1 MKTFATKGLNDVAFK
16 LPRTPLKYVLPGVI
30 GFITLPDG
38 SKSVH
43 DTLQL
48 HPATWLSDALADN
61 DLELQE
67 RVKNFRLNYRHG
79 SYFHLQLEDVY
90 QVVQYVGDL
99 PHTYKPLYVSRL
111 DVMAILRKIESVHP
125 EGSVIRE
132 NAQKMASRVEG
143 LPVEL
148 YKDDQI
154 LVNAYLD
161 SNLYVDPEL
170 PVKVGRS
177 YEARVELQKLLTAE
191 VIGDTY
197 DYHT

>member
-1 MKTFATKGLNDVAFK
+1 MAFK
-16 LPRTPLKYVLPGVI
+16 LPKTPLKYVLPGVI

-48 HPATWLSDALADN
+48 HPATWLSDAAADN

-67 RVKNFRLNYRHG
+67 RIKNFRLNYRHG
-79 SYFHLQLEDVY
+79 TYFHLPLEEVY

-99 PHTYKPLYVSRL
+99 PHTYKPLYVSQL
-111 DVMAILRKIESVHP
+111 DVMALLRRIESLHP

-132 NAQKMASRVEG
+132 NALKMSSRVES

-148 YKDDQI
+148 YKDDPI

-170 PVKVGRS
+170 PIKGGRS
-177 YEARVELQKLLTAE
+177 YEARVELQNLLTAE
-191 VIGDTY
+191 VIGDEY

>member
-1 MKTFATKGLNDVAFK
+1 MVFK
-16 LPRTPLKYVLPGVI
+16 LPKTPLKCVLPGVI

-38 SKSVH
+38 STSVH

-48 HPATWLSDALADN
+48 HPATWLSDAEADN
-61 DLELQE
+61 DSELPE
-67 RVKNFRLNYRHG
+67 RIKNFRLNHRHG
-79 SYFHLQLEDVY
+79 TYLHLQLEDVY

-111 DVMAILRKIESVHP
+111 DVMALLRKIESLHP

-132 NAQKMASRVEG
+132 SAQKMTARVEG

-148 YKDDQI
+148 YKDDPI

-170 PVKVGRS
+170 PVKGGRS
-177 YEARVELQKLLTAE
+177 YEARVELQNLLTAE
-191 VIGDTY
+191 VIGDEYEY

>member
-1 MKTFATKGLNDVAFK
+1 MGFK
-16 LPRTPLKYVLPGVI
+16 LPKTPLKYVLPGVI
-30 GFITLPDG
+30 GFTEHPDG

-48 HPATWLSDALADN
+48 HPATWLSDASADN

-67 RVKNFRLNYRHG
+67 RIKNFRLNYRNG
-79 SYFHLQLEDVY
+79 TYFHLQLENVY
-90 QVVQYVGDL
+90 QAVQYVGNL

-111 DVMAILRKIESVHP
+111 DVMALLRKIESLHP

-132 NAQKMASRVEG
+132 NAQKMTACVEG

-148 YKDDQI
+148 YKDDPI

-161 SNLYVDPEL
+161 SDLYVDTEI
-170 PVKVGRS
+170 PVKGGRS
-177 YEARVELQKLLTAE
+177 YEARIELQKLLTAE
-191 VIGDTY
+191 VIGDEY

>member
-1 MKTFATKGLNDVAFK
+1 MVFK
-16 LPRTPLKYVLPGVI
+16 LPKTPLKYVLPGVI
-30 GFITLPDG
+30 GFTTLPDG
-38 SKSVH
+38 STSVH

-48 HPATWLSDALADN
+48 HPATWLSDAATDN
-61 DLELQE
+61 DPELQE
-67 RVKNFRLNYRHG
+67 RIKNFRLNYRHG
-79 SYFHLQLEDVY
+79 TYLSLLLEDVY
-90 QVVQYVGDL
+90 QVVQYVGTL

-111 DVMAILRKIESVHP
+111 DVMALLRKIESVHP
-125 EGSVIRE
+125 VGSVIRE
-132 NAQKMASRVEG
+132 NALKMASMVEG

-148 YKDDQI
+148 YKDDPI

-170 PVKVGRS
+170 PVKGGRS
-177 YEARVELQKLLTAE
+177 YEASIELQKLLTAE

>member
-1 MKTFATKGLNDVAFK
+1 MGFK
-16 LPRTPLKYVLPGVI
+16 LPKTPLKYVLPGVI
-30 GFITLPDG
+30 GFTEHPDG

-48 HPATWLSDALADN
+48 HPATWLSDASAGN

-67 RVKNFRLNYRHG
+67 RIKNFRLNYRHG
-79 SYFHLQLEDVY
+79 TYFHLPLEEVY

-99 PHTYKPLYVSRL
+99 PHTYKPLYVSVF
-111 DVMAILRKIESVHP
+111 DVMAILRKIESLHP

-132 NAQKMASRVEG
+132 NAIKMASRVEG

-148 YKDDQI
+148 YKDDPL

-170 PVKVGRS
+170 PVKGGRS
-177 YEARVELQKLLTAE
+177 YEARIELQKLLTAE

-197 DYHT
+197 DYHA

>member
-1 MKTFATKGLNDVAFK
+1 MKTSATKGLNDVVFK
-16 LPRTPLKYVLPGVI
+16 LPKTPLKYVLPGVI
-30 GFITLPDG
+30 GFTTLPDG
-38 SKSVH
+38 STSVH

-48 HPATWLSDALADN
+48 HIATWLSDATADN
-61 DLELQE
+61 DSELQE
-67 RVKNFRLNYRHG
+67 RIKNFRLNYRHG

-99 PHTYKPLYVSRL
+99 PHTYKPLYVSRI
-111 DVMAILRKIESVHP
+111 DVMALLRKIENLHP

-132 NAQKMASRVEG
+132 NALKMASRVEG

-148 YKDDQI
+148 YKDDPI

-170 PVKVGRS
+170 PVKGGRS
-177 YEARVELQKLLTAE
+177 YEARIELQKLLTAE

>member
-1 MKTFATKGLNDVAFK
+1 VKTFVTRGLNGVVFK
-16 LPRTPLKYVLPGVI
+16 LPKTPLKYVLPGVI
-30 GFITLPDG
+30 GFTEHPDG

-48 HPATWLSDALADN
+48 HPATWLSDAAADN

-67 RVKNFRLNYRHG
+67 RIKNFRLNYRNG
-79 SYFHLQLEDVY
+79 TYFHLPLEEVY

-99 PHTYKPLYVSRL
+99 PHTYKPLYVSVF
-111 DVMAILRKIESVHP
+111 DVMAILRRIESLHP

-132 NAQKMASRVEG
+132 SAQKMASRVEG

-148 YKDDQI
+148 YKDDPI

-170 PVKVGRS
+170 PVKGGRS

>member
-1 MKTFATKGLNDVAFK
+1 MAFK
-16 LPRTPLKYVLPGVI
+16 LPKTPLKYVLPGVI

-48 HPATWLSDALADN
+48 HTATWLSDAAADN

-67 RVKNFRLNYRHG
+67 RIKNFRLNYRHG

-99 PHTYKPLYVSRL
+99 PHTYKPLYVSPL
-111 DVMAILRKIESVHP
+111 DVMALLRKIESTHP
-125 EGSVIRE
+125 VGSVIRE
-132 NAQKMASRVEG
+132 NALKMASRVEG

-148 YKDDQI
+148 YKDDPI

-161 SNLYVDPEL
+161 SNLYVDTEL
-170 PVKVGRS
+170 PVKGGRS
-177 YEARVELQKLLTAE
+177 YEARIELQKLLTAE

>member
-1 MKTFATKGLNDVAFK
+1 MKTFAVKGLSGVAFK
-16 LPRTPLKYVLPGVI
+16 LPKTPLKYVLPGVI

-48 HPATWLSDALADN
+48 HPATWLSDAVADN

-67 RVKNFRLNYRHG
+67 RIENFRLNYRHG
-79 SYFHLQLEDVY
+79 TYLSLLLEDVY
-90 QVVQYVGDL
+90 QVVRYVGAL

-111 DVMAILRKIESVHP
+111 DVMALLRRIESLHP
-125 EGSVIRE
+125 GGSVIRE

-148 YKDDQI
+148 YKDDPI

-161 SNLYVDPEL
+161 SNLYVDTEL
-170 PVKVGRS
+170 PVKGGRS
-177 YEARVELQKLLTAE
+177 YEARVELQNLLTAE

>member
-1 MKTFATKGLNDVAFK
+1 MVFK
-16 LPRTPLKYVLPGVI
+16 LPKTPLKYVLPGVI
-30 GFITLPDG
+30 GFTTLPDG
-38 SKSVH
+38 STSVH

-48 HPATWLSDALADN
+48 HIATWLSDATADK
-61 DLELQE
+61 DSELQE
-67 RVKNFRLNYRHG
+67 RIKNFRLNYRHG

-99 PHTYKPLYVSRL
+99 PHTYKPLYVSRI
-111 DVMAILRKIESVHP
+111 DVMALLRKIESLHP

-132 NAQKMASRVEG
+132 NALKMASRVEG

-148 YKDDQI
+148 YKDDSI

-161 SNLYVDPEL
+161 SNLYVDSEL
-170 PVKVGRS
+170 PVKGGRS
-177 YEARVELQKLLTAE
+177 YEARVELQNLLTAE
-191 VIGDTY
+191 VIGDEY

>member
-1 MKTFATKGLNDVAFK
+1 MKTSATKGLNVVAFK
-16 LPRTPLKYVLPGVI
+16 LPKTPLKYVLPGVI

-38 SKSVH
+38 STSVH

-48 HPATWLSDALADN
+48 HPATWLSDAVADN
-61 DLELQE
+61 DSEMPE
-67 RVKNFRLNYRHG
+67 RIKNFRLNYRHG

-90 QVVQYVGDL
+90 QVVQYVGNL

-111 DVMAILRKIESVHP
+111 DVMALLRKIESLHP
-125 EGSVIRE
+125 EGSVIRD

-170 PVKVGRS
+170 PVKGGRS
-177 YEARVELQKLLTAE
+177 YEARVELQNLLTAE
-191 VIGDTY
+191 VIGDEY

>member
-1 MKTFATKGLNDVAFK
+1 MAFK
-16 LPRTPLKYVLPGVI
+16 LPKTPLKYVLPGVI

-48 HPATWLSDALADN
+48 HPATWLSDAVADN
-61 DLELQE
+61 DSELQE
-67 RVKNFRLNYRHG
+67 RIKNFRLNYRHG

-111 DVMAILRKIESVHP
+111 DVMALLRRIESLHP

-132 NAQKMASRVEG
+132 NALKMASRVEG

-148 YKDDQI
+148 YKDDPI

-161 SNLYVDPEL
+161 SNLYVDTEL
-170 PVKVGRS
+170 PIKGGRS
-177 YEARVELQKLLTAE
+177 YEARIELQKLLTAE
-191 VIGDTY
+191 VIGDEY

>member
-1 MKTFATKGLNDVAFK
+1 MAFK
-16 LPRTPLKYVLPGVI
+16 LPKTPLKYVLPGVI
-30 GFITLPDG
+30 GFTERPDG

-48 HPATWLSDALADN
+48 HPATWLSEGAADN

-67 RVKNFRLNYRHG
+67 RIKNFRLNYRHG
-79 SYFHLQLEDVY
+79 THFQLPLEDVY

-111 DVMAILRKIESVHP
+111 DVMALLRKIESLHP

-132 NAQKMASRVEG
+132 SAQKMASRVEG

-148 YKDDQI
+148 YKDDPI

-170 PVKVGRS
+170 PVKGGRS
-177 YEARVELQKLLTAE
+177 YEARVELRNLLTAE
-191 VIGDTY
+191 VIGDEY

>member
-1 MKTFATKGLNDVAFK
+1 MVFK
-16 LPRTPLKYVLPGVI
+16 LPKTPLKYVLPGVI
-30 GFITLPDG
+30 GFTEHPDG

-48 HPATWLSDALADN
+48 HPATWLLDAAADN

-67 RVKNFRLNYRHG
+67 RIKNFRLNFRLNYRHG
-79 SYFHLQLEDVY
+79 TYFHLPLEEVY

-99 PHTYKPLYVSRL
+99 PHTYKPLYVSVF
-111 DVMAILRKIESVHP
+111 DVMAILRKIESLHP

-132 NAQKMASRVEG
+132 NALKMASRVEG

-148 YKDDQI
+148 YKDDPI

-170 PVKVGRS
+170 PVKGGRS
-177 YEARVELQKLLTAE
+177 YESRVELQNLLTAE
-191 VIGDTY
+191 VIGDEY

>member
-1 MKTFATKGLNDVAFK
+1 MAFK

-30 GFITLPDG
+30 AFTENADG
-38 SKSVH
+38 TFGHH
-43 DTLQL
+43 DTLRL
-48 HPATWLSDALADN
+48 HPENWLLNGGKYHDE
-61 DLELQE
+61 ELID
-67 RVKNFRLNYRHG
+67 RLNNFHRNYRHG
-79 SYFHLQLEDVY
+79 TYVHLPSEDVY
-90 QVVQYVGDL
+90 QVVQYDGEL

-111 DVMAILRKIESVHP
+111 DVMAILRKIESLHP

-132 NAQKMASRVEG
+132 NAIKMASRVEG

-148 YKDDQI
+148 YKDDPI

-161 SNLYVDPEL
+161 SNLYVDTEL
-170 PVKVGRS
+170 PVKGGRS
-177 YEARVELQKLLTAE
+177 YEARIELQNLLTAE

>member
-1 MKTFATKGLNDVAFK
+1 MAFK
-16 LPRTPLKYVLPGVI
+16 LPKTPLKYVLPGVI

-48 HPATWLSDALADN
+48 HPATWLSDAVADN
-61 DLELQE
+61 DSELQE
-67 RVKNFRLNYRHG
+67 RIKNFRLNYRPG

-90 QVVQYVGDL
+90 QVVQYVGGL
-99 PHTYKPLYVSRL
+99 PHTNKPLYVSRL
-111 DVMAILRKIESVHP
+111 DVMALLRKIESLHP

-132 NAQKMASRVEG
+132 NAQKMTARVEG

-148 YKDDQI
+148 YKDDPI

-170 PVKVGRS
+170 PIKGGRS
-177 YEARVELQKLLTAE
+177 YEARVELQNLLTAE

-197 DYHT
+197 DYYT

>member
-1 MKTFATKGLNDVAFK
+1 MVFK
-16 LPRTPLKYVLPGVI
+16 LPKTPLKYVLPGVI
-30 GFITLPDG
+30 GFTEHPDG

-48 HPATWLSDALADN
+48 HPATWLSDAAADN

-67 RVKNFRLNYRHG
+67 RIKNFRLNYRHG
-79 SYFHLQLEDVY
+79 TYFHLPLEEGY

-99 PHTYKPLYVSRL
+99 PHTYKPLYVSVF
-111 DVMAILRKIESVHP
+111 DVMAILRKIESLHP

-132 NAQKMASRVEG
+132 NAQKMTARVEG
-143 LPVEL
+143 LPIEL
-148 YKDDQI
+148 YKDDPI

-170 PVKVGRS
+170 PIKGGRS
-177 YEARVELQKLLTAE
+177 YEARVELQNLLTAE
-191 VIGDTY
+191 VIGDEY

>member
-1 MKTFATKGLNDVAFK
+1 MAFK
-16 LPRTPLKYVLPGVI
+16 LPKTPLKYVLPGVI
-30 GFITLPDG
+30 GFIMLPDG
-38 SKSVH
+38 SKIVH

-48 HPATWLSDALADN
+48 HPATWLSDAKADN

-67 RVKNFRLNYRHG
+67 RIENLRLNYRHG
-79 SYFHLQLEDVY
+79 TYFHLQLEDVY
-90 QVVQYVGDL
+90 QAVQYVGGL

-111 DVMAILRKIESVHP
+111 DVMTLLRRIESLHP

-132 NAQKMASRVEG
+132 SAVKMASRVKG

-170 PVKVGRS
+170 PVKGGRS
-177 YEARVELQKLLTAE
+177 YEARVELQNLLTAE
-191 VIGDTY
+191 VIGDEY

>member
-1 MKTFATKGLNDVAFK
+1 MKTSATIGLSRVAFK
-16 LPRTPLKYVLPGVI
+16 LPKTPLKYVLPGVI
-30 GFITLPDG
+30 GFNTLPDG
-38 SKSVH
+38 SKTVH

-48 HPATWLSDALADN
+48 HPANWLLDAAEDN

-67 RVKNFRLNYRHG
+67 RIKNFRLNYRHG

-111 DVMAILRKIESVHP
+111 DVMALLRKIESVHP
-125 EGSVIRE
+125 VGSVIRE
-132 NAQKMASRVEG
+132 NALKMASRVEG

-148 YKDDQI
+148 YKDDPI

-161 SNLYVDPEL
+161 SNLYVDTEI
-170 PVKVGRS
+170 PVKGGRS
-177 YEARVELQKLLTAE
+177 YEARIELQNLLTAE